1 MTFYNEIYDIWIKE
15 KDNMRLSNLNRI
27 DFFEQA
33 NKYLNHLDQQ
43 RKEEKDEILKE
54 VFQKRYERSE
64 YLVNDLINLRIE
76 KFIRGILLDEG
87 VKVENLGFDEEDLY
101 GVLSESLNDYKN
113 KILQNNDVK
122 EVKSKAKPKSKPTA
136 KAKKM
141 SEAVKFG
148 Q

>member
-76 KFIRGILLDEG
+76 KFIRGILLDEE

-101 GVLSESLNDYKN
+101 GVLSENLNNYKN
-113 KILQNNDVK
+113 KILKNNDEK
-122 EVKSKAKPKSKPTA
+122 EVKSKAKPKSKPKA
-136 KAKKM
+136 KAKNKNR
-141 SEAVKFG
+141 SK
-148 Q
+148 

>member
-15 KDNMRLSNLNRI
+15 KDNVKLINLNRI

-76 KFIRGILLDEG
+76 KFTRSILLDEG

-101 GVLSESLNDYKN
+101 GVLSENLNDYKN
-113 KILQNNDVK
+113 KILQNNDEK
-122 EVKSKAKPKSKPTA
+122 EVKSKAKPKSKA
-136 KAKKM
+136 KAKKK
-141 SEAVKFG
+141 SKSK
-148 Q
+148 

>member
-15 KDNMRLSNLNRI
+15 KDNVKLINLNRI

-76 KFIRGILLDEG
+76 KFIRGILLDES

-101 GVLSESLNDYKN
+101 GVLSENLNDYKN
-113 KILQNNDVK
+113 KILQNNDEK
-122 EVKSKAKPKSKPTA
+122 EVKSKVKPKSKPKA
-136 KAKKM
+136 KAKKK
-141 SEAVKFG
+141 SKSK
-148 Q
+148 

>member
-15 KDNMRLSNLNRI
+15 KDNVKLSNLNRI

-87 VKVENLGFDEEDLY
+87 VKIENLGFDEEDLY
-101 GVLSESLNDYKN
+101 GVLSENLNDYKN
-113 KILQNNDVK
+113 KILQNNDEK
-122 EVKSKAKPKSKPTA
+122 EVKSKVKPKSKP
-136 KAKKM
+136 KAK
-141 SEAVKFG
+141 VKKKSKSK
-148 Q
+148 